1 MRITYPHMGHLSI
14 VIRALLTG
22 LGLDVVLPP
31 PTSRRTVELG
41 VRHSPEFA
49 CFPFKLNMGNYLEA
63 KEMGADTILM
73 AGGVGPCR
81 FGYYAQVQQQ
91 ILSDLGIEMEMVV
104 LEPPDV
110 SFREVKDKIRYLI
123 GDLSW
128 WQMIKAVR
136 FAWCKARA
144 VDTIEEKLL
153 HLRPRVTEPQKLES
167 YFREAL
173 QEIDGADNRKKV
185 QQVVRGFLIR
195 AETMPQHSREPLRVG
210 LVGEIF
216 TVLEPFANYDIEKRL
231 GLLGV
236 EVTRSIWLSAW
247 INEHLLGG
255 LLRIR
260 HECVHDKQLAAPYLN
275 SFVGGHGKETVGCT
289 VGFAQ
294 RNYDGV
300 IQLAPLTC
308 MPEIVAHSV
317 FPAISKDYDM
327 PLLTF
332 YLDELSGEAGIQ
344 TRLEAFIDLIAA
356 YSRNKEG
363 VL

>member
-1 MRITYPHMGHLSI
+1 MGSLYI
-14 VIRALLTG
+14 VIRALLTN
-22 LGLDVVLPP
+22 LGLELILPP
-31 PTSRRTVELG
+31 PTTRRTVELG

-49 CFPFKLNMGNYLEA
+49 CFPFKLNVGNYLEA
-63 KEMGADTILM
+63 KELGADTILM

-81 FGYYAQVQQQ
+81 FGYYAQVQRQ
-91 ILSDLGIEMEMVV
+91 ILDDLGVEMQMVV

-110 SFREVKDKIRYLI
+110 SFNEVKDKIRCLI

-128 WQMIKAVR
+128 WQAVKAAR

-144 VDTIEEKLL
+144 VDAVEEKILR
-153 HLRPRVTEPQKLES
+153 LRPRVKEQHKLERS
-167 YFREAL
+167 FRQAL
-173 QEIDGADNRKKV
+173 QEIDAALDRGTV
-185 QQVVRGFLIR
+185 QRVTSGFLKR
-195 AETMPQHSREPLRVG
+195 MDMMPRHKAEPLRVG

-216 TVLEPFANYDIEKRL
+216 TILEPFANYDMERRL
-231 GLLGV
+231 GFLGV

-255 LLRIR
+255 LLRVR
-260 HECVHDKQLAAPYLN
+260 HECLNDQRLAAPYLN

-308 MPEIVAHSV
+308 MPEIVANSV
-317 FPAISKDYDM
+317 FPAVSRDYRI

-356 YSRNKEG
+356 CSRNRKD

>member
-1 MRITYPHMGHLSI
+1 MRITYPHMGHLYI

-236 EVTRSIWLSAW
+236 EVTRSINFSEALCQIKGHEQLPDKTDRPPHQKSVKTVFNNIMLWLDLIYQQPVLFLPPFLLLLLLHIPFHQFA
-247 INEHLLGG
+247 HLLNSGSG
-255 LLRIR
+255 IR
-260 HECVHDKQLAAPYLN
+260 RR
-275 SFVGGHGKETVGCT
+275 S
-289 VGFAQ
+289 
-294 RNYDGV
+294 
-300 IQLAPLTC
+300 
-308 MPEIVAHSV
+308 
-317 FPAISKDYDM
+317 
-327 PLLTF
+327 
-332 YLDELSGEAGIQ
+332 
-344 TRLEAFIDLIAA
+344 
-356 YSRNKEG
+356 EG
-363 VL
+363 RFS